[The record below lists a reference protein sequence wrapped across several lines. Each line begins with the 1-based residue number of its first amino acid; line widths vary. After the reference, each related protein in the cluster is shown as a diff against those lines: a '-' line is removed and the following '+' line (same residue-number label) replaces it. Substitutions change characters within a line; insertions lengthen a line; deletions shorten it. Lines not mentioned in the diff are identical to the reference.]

1 MINKRALIKACYMGL
16 TFANATIGSIYMIGQ
31 LTMDFNIIIGFI
43 YFVISVICIYLAF
56 YNY

>member
-16 TFANATIGSIYMIGQ
+16 VFANATIGSVYMIGQ
-31 LTMDFNIIIGFI
+31 LTMDFNITIGFG
-43 YFVISVICIYLAF
+43 YFTLSVICIYLAF